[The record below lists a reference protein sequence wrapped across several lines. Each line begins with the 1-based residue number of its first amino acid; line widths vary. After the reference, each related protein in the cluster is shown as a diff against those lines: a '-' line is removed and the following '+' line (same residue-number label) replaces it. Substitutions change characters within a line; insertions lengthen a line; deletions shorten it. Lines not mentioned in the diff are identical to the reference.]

1 MDDYIKI
8 SKSKIF
14 SVSVTFFYALLT
26 SIVSI
31 YHEPWRD
38 EAQAWLIA
46 RDLDIVS
53 LFKQMRYEGT
63 PALWHL
69 ILFPFAKLNFPYG
82 TITIIHLVI
91 AISMVYLFVSY
102 APFSRI
108 TKLLFIF
115 SYYIAYEYA
124 IIARNYNIAILLLF
138 LIAIFYKER
147 FEHPIRHSFLIFL
160 LFNTNIYG
168 FFMASSLSLIYVWEL
183 VKEKKQ
189 LKLYCSAILIMCLG
203 GILSFI
209 QMLPHKD
216 AIGYHSIKGLNYLG
230 PGAGIT
236 NAFFPDGFFM

>member
-8 SKSKIF
+8 NKSRIF
-14 SVSVTFFYALLT
+14 SFWATFFYALLT
-26 SIVSI
+26 SIVAI

-46 RDLDIVS
+46 RDLDIIS

-69 ILFPFAKLNFPYG
+69 ILFPFAKLNFPYC

-147 FEHPIRHSFLIFL
+147 FEH
-160 LFNTNIYG
+160 
-168 FFMASSLSLIYVWEL
+168 
-183 VKEKKQ
+183 Q
-189 LKLYCSAILIMCLG
+189 
-203 GILSFI
+203 
-209 QMLPHKD
+209 
-216 AIGYHSIKGLNYLG
+216 IGRAHV
-230 PGAGIT
+230 
-236 NAFFPDGFFM
+236 